1 MTPQTGLYKM
11 LKQELTTLG
20 YWRNRSRGNPSK
32 GYQAMQ
38 DKLNSNHLEFDLEQQ
53 AMSGSLIQPKNKG
66 GFSTKV
72 DPHAPET
79 KTVRCCMRDP
89 LELRNKFYRV
99 NGVSG
104 SNCPSCGIFFE
115 FGNSS
120 HRC

>member
-1 MTPQTGLYKM
+1 MNSQQIELLKM
-11 LKQELTTLG
+11 KKTLAVIQLG
-20 YWRNRSRGNPSK
+20 NGSRADAAK
-32 GYQAMQ
+32 GQRPKITIE
-38 DKLNSNHLEFDLEQQ
+38 DD
-53 AMSGSLIQPKNKG
+53 IQPKNNG

-72 DPHAPET
+72 DPVPPET
-79 KTVRCCMRDP
+79 KTVGVCVRYP